1 MGDWTVKK
9 YQKNLSIN
17 SPILIEGLP
26 GIGNVGKVAVDYII
40 DQIKAKKIYSFFSY
54 SMPHT
59 VFINQ
64 NNLVELPEISIYHK
78 RWHGKDYLF
87 LAGDVQPVDEQG
99 SYEFTDM
106 ILDIAQ
112 KFNVEEVITLGGIGM
127 QDVPK
132 QPKIY
137 CTANTKKIVNKY
149 KKGAVI
155 YDKLYGVV
163 GPIVGVSGIMVALA
177 KKRKIDAIS
186 FLAETYGHP
195 MYLGVKGA
203 KEIIKLLNTKMKFN
217 VNMKKLERD
226 IKSLEEESKEIEA
239 ESKKSFIQ
247 KEKRKLPRYVDYI
260 G

>member
-149 KKGAVI
+149 KKVPENSKVSRVKVSEAMLGGGDIGFPLLFSGVI
-155 YDKLYGVV
+155 LKTLGLNQAL
-163 GPIVGVSGIMVALA
+163 IVSLCSALA
-177 KKRKIDAIS
+177 LLFLFIIAEKKKFYPAMPILSLGCLIGYLVVK
-186 FLAETYGHP
+186 FL
-195 MYLGVKGA
+195 L
-203 KEIIKLLNTKMKFN
+203 
-217 VNMKKLERD
+217 
-226 IKSLEEESKEIEA
+226 
-239 ESKKSFIQ
+239 
-247 KEKRKLPRYVDYI
+247 
-260 G
+260 